1 MVSHDAWFKTLLK
14 NRVILQAFFEEFLP
28 DAARF
33 IDFLHVDYVDKE
45 RLTLD
50 GSKRTGDILVKARFR
65 DQPAFFLIH
74 LEHQAQR
81 RADLAWRV
89 LEYVV
94 LDRRDFGLPVYP
106 VVVLSHAD
114 RPVGEWPPLRL
125 DFPNRRVLE
134 FDFDVIDLARLDAR
148 QFVRSGNPAALALAA
163 RMRSDQAEQLDLM
176 RDFIVSL
183 ASAPVGT
190 DEKRLVAA
198 FYSTYHP
205 MSVEEALK
213 LNKELAI
220 LKPEAMREDAIRLTN
235 PFIELGKAEGLKKGR
250 RLGAEALVLRLLNR
264 RLGVLSAAQRKA
276 IRELTLPK
284 IEALG
289 ESLLEFKSPDDLS
302 SWLKQ
307 KERRK
312 KR

>member
-1 MVSHDAWFKTLLK
+1 MRRNLVNHDAWFKTLLK
-14 NRVILQAFFEEFLP
+14 NRVILLAFFEEFVP

-33 IDFLHVDYVDKE
+33 IHFLQFDSVDKE
-45 RLTLD
+45 RLTLE
-50 GSKRTGDILVKARFR
+50 GGKRTGDILVKARFR

-81 RADLAWRV
+81 GADLAWRM

-114 RPVGEWPPLRL
+114 RPVGGWPPLCL
-125 DFPNRRVLE
+125 DFPNKRVLE
-134 FDFDVIDLARLDAR
+134 FDFDVIDLARLNAR
-148 QFVRSGNPAALALAA
+148 GFVHSSNPAALALTA
-163 RMRSDQAEQLDLM
+163 RMRSVQAEQLDLM
-176 RDFIVSL
+176 RDFFVSL
-183 ASAPVGT
+183 ASAPIGM

-198 FYSTYHP
+198 FYGTYHP
-205 MSVEEALK
+205 MSMEKALK

-220 LKPEAMREDAIRLTN
+220 LEPEAMREHAIRLTN

-250 RLGAEALVLRLLNR
+250 RQEAEALVLRLLNR
-264 RLGVLSAAQRKA
+264 RLGVLSAAQKKW
-276 IRELTLPK
+276 IRQLTLPK

-289 ESLLEFKSPDDLS
+289 ESLLEFNSRDDLS
-302 SWLKQ
+302 NWLKQ
-307 KERRK
+307 NA
-312 KR
+312 